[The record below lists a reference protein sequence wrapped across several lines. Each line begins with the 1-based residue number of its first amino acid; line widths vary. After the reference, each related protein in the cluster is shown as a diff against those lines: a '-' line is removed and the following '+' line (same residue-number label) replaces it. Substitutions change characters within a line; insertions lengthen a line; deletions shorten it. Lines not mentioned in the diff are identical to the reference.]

1 MGGGHNVIYSAEQ
14 YSVGAGLCSAVI
26 SSAVQCSL
34 HCNAV
39 QYSSVQYSVVSKS
52 EAYIVMQNCLLLY
65 RNLMEC

>member
-39 QYSSVQYSVVSKS
+39 QYSSVVSKG
-52 EAYIVMQNCLLLY
+52 EAYSYAKKSTLIQ
-65 RNLMEC
+65 EFD